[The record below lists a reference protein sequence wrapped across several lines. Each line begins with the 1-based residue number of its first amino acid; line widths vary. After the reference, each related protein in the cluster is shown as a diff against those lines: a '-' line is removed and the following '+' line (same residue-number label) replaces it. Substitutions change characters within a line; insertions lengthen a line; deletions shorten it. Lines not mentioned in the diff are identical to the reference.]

1 MSHIVQTIPKEVL
14 ISEDEECK
22 RPVVEE
28 RVRSLKPSFGPYV
41 PPPAR
46 REKDAHASTPPT
58 STPSGAGGGEGV
70 ITGANSS
77 KLSDGAAACVL
88 MSASSV
94 QRLNCKPLAR
104 IVGKLGVFTFY

>member
-1 MSHIVQTIPKEVL
+1 M
-14 ISEDEECK
+14 
-22 RPVVEE
+22 
-28 RVRSLKPSFGPYV
+28 RSLKPSFGPYV

-46 REKDAHASTPPT
+46 KDAHSTPAAT
-58 STPSGAGGGEGV
+58 STPSCAGGGECV